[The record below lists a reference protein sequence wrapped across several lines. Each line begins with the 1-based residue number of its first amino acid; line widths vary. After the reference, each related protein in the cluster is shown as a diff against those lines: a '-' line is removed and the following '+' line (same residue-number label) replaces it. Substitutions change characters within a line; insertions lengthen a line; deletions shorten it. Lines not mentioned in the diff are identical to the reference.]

1 MACSGGVMTHPALK
15 FLTLL
20 DPSPEATFFIETRT
34 DVPSG
39 SPKPKPD
46 PLFSQYCNLTL
57 ADVEQLISELATA
70 NAGGAAV
77 YVMVNGCD
85 GPRSKANVTRI
96 RGVHADFD
104 GVSAETLAAVRA
116 RLQPTIEVQSSTPD
130 RIHFYWLLKDGE
142 EMSTDLAE
150 LINRGLVELGA
161 DPAATD
167 FSRQLRLPGFR
178 HMKYRDGRLEA

>member
-1 MACSGGVMTHPALK
+1 MHPALE
-15 FLTLL
+15 FVTLL
-20 DPSPEATFFIETRT
+20 DPRPGATFFIETRT

-39 SPKPKPD
+39 SPRPAPD
-46 PLFSQYCNLTL
+46 PLYSQYCDLTL
-57 ADVEQLISELATA
+57 ANVEQLIPALTTA
-70 NAGGAAV
+70 NAAGAAV
-77 YVMVNGCD
+77 YVMVNECD

-130 RIHFYWLLKDGE
+130 RVHFYWLLKDGE
-142 EMSTDLAE
+142 EMPAYLAE
-150 LINRGLVELGA
+150 MINRGLVALGA

>member
-1 MACSGGVMTHPALK
+1 MHPALE
-15 FLTLL
+15 FVTLL
-20 DPSPEATFFIETRT
+20 DPSPEATFCVETRT

-39 SPKPKPD
+39 SPKPDPD
-46 PLFSQYCNLTL
+46 PLYARYCDLTL
-57 ADVEQLISELATA
+57 ANVEQLIPELATA
-70 NAGGAAV
+70 NAAGAAV
-77 YVMVNGCD
+77 YVMVNECD
-85 GPRSKANVTRI
+85 GPRRKANVTRI

-130 RIHFYWLLKDGE
+130 RVHFYWLLKDGE
-142 EMSTDLAE
+142 EMPAYLAE
-150 LINRGLVELGA
+150 MINRGLVGLGA
-161 DPAATD
+161 DKGASD

>member
-1 MACSGGVMTHPALK
+1 MHPALE
-15 FLTLL
+15 FLTVL

-39 SPKPKPD
+39 SLKPKPD

-57 ADVEQLISELATA
+57 ADVEQLIPKLATA

-130 RIHFYWLLKDGE
+130 RIHFYWLLENGE

-178 HMKYRDGRLEA
+178 HMKYRNGGLEA

>member
-1 MACSGGVMTHPALK
+1 MALAGGVVMHPALE
-15 FLTLL
+15 FLTLI
-20 DPSPEATFFIETRT
+20 DPSPGATFFIETRT

-39 SPKPKPD
+39 SPKPRPD

-57 ADVEQLISELATA
+57 ADVEQLIPKLTTA

-77 YVMVNGCD
+77 YFMVNRCD
-85 GPRSKANVTRI
+85 GPRSKANVTGI

-150 LINRGLVELGA
+150 SINRGLVALGA

-178 HMKYRDGRLEA
+178 HMKYRDGGLEV

>member
-1 MACSGGVMTHPALK
+1 MHPALE

-20 DPSPEATFFIETRT
+20 DPRPEAIFYVETRT
-34 DVPSG
+34 DVPKG
-39 SPKPKPD
+39 AKKPEPD
-46 PLFSQYCNLTL
+46 PRYVPYCNFTL
-57 ADVEQLISELATA
+57 ADVKQLIPKLEAA
-70 NAGGAAV
+70 NRAGAAV
-77 YVMVNGCD
+77 YVMVNECMGARC
-85 GPRSKANVTRI
+85 KENVTRI

-130 RIHFYWLLKDGE
+130 RCHFYWLLKDGE
-142 EMSTDLAE
+142 EMPAYLAE

-161 DPAATD
+161 DPGATD

-178 HMKYRDGRLEA
+178 HMKHREGRLLA

>member
-1 MACSGGVMTHPALK
+1 MHPALE

-20 DPSPEATFFIETRT
+20 DPSPEATFYVETRT

-46 PLFSQYCNLTL
+46 PLYSQYCNLTL
-57 ADVEQLISELATA
+57 ADVEQLIPRLEAA
-70 NAGGAAV
+70 NAAGAAV
-77 YVMVNGCD
+77 YVMVNECD

-104 GVSAETLAAVRA
+104 GVSPETLSAVRV

-130 RIHFYWLLKDGE
+130 RVHFYWLLKDGE
-142 EMSTDLAE
+142 AMPAYLVEM
-150 LINRGLVELGA
+150 INRGLVALGA

-178 HMKYRDGRLEA
+178 HMKHREGRPAHG

>member
-1 MACSGGVMTHPALK
+1 MHPALE

-46 PLFSQYCNLTL
+46 PLSSQYCDLTL
-57 ADVEQLISELATA
+57 TKVELLIPELDAA
-70 NAGGAAV
+70 NLAGAAV
-77 YVMVNGCD
+77 YVMVNECL

-104 GVSAETLAAVRA
+104 CVSAETLAAVRA

-130 RIHFYWLLKDGE
+130 RCHFYWLLADGE
-142 EMSTDLAE
+142 EMPAGLAE
-150 LINRGLVELGA
+150 TINRGLVALGA
-161 DPAATD
+161 DKAATD
-167 FSRQLRLPGFR
+167 ISRQLRLPGFR
-178 HMKYRDGRLEA
+178 HMKYRKGRPEHV